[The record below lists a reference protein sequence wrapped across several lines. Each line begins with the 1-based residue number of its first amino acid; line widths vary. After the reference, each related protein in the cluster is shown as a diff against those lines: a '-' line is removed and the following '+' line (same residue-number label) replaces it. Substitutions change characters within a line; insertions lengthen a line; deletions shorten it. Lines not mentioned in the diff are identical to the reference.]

1 MILLEVNQ
9 EMRPG
14 SFGLR
19 VGGQWVTV
27 PAELM
32 TIFAQNC
39 VAVAGQVL
47 DFLTRNKA
55 HIMRKLAWEDAAYDR
70 ALDEARL
77 QLAAFPPVPVMRDG
91 GANFQPPAGHPAY
104 PPGVHG
110 ERPDRQPPITA
121 ELREEIRR
129 VCAAEKK

>member
-1 MILLEVNQ
+1 MVLLGVNE
-9 EMRPG
+9 EMQLG

-19 VGGQWVTV
+19 VEEQRVTV

-47 DFLTRNKA
+47 GFLTRNKA

-77 QLAAFPPVPVMRDG
+77 QLAAFPPIPIMRDG
-91 GANFQPPAGHPAY
+91 GANFRPPAGHPAY
-104 PPGVHG
+104 
-110 ERPDRQPPITA
+110 
-121 ELREEIRR
+121 RR
-129 VCAAEKK
+129 